1 MEQKCNMYPAEIA
14 VERLRQFN
22 RATAMMEDASAVE
35 KVRSGGKDMMVRN
48 DVIIINHDFLMRWLA
63 MNCFHGRVTLKNIGE
78 YITMGA
84 KMKHYLS
91 KTTNCNNCN
100 KRYQCSYAIPGE
112 LIVLNCPMA
121 REE

>member
-14 VERLRQFN
+14 VERFRQ
-22 RATAMMEDASAVE
+22 MLEDANAVE
-35 KVRSGGKDMMVRN
+35 KVRSGKKDMMVRN

-78 YITMGA
+78 FITMGA
-84 KMKHYLS
+84 KMKHFLS
-91 KTTNCNNCN
+91 KTPNCNNCN
-100 KRYQCSYAIPGE
+100 KRYQCSHAIPGN
-112 LIVLNCPMA
+112 LIALNCPMA